1 MTCRQ
6 QYLLLTKKMQW
17 FESVDLVENRIQS
30 LLPIREMFEMNIHNH
45 LVESSSILIRFIAIT
60 AGTIVQ

>member
-1 MTCRQ
+1 
-6 QYLLLTKKMQW
+6 MQW

-30 LLPIREMFEMNIHNH
+30 LLPIREMFEMNIRNH
-45 LVESSSILIRFIAIT
+45 LVESNSILIRFVVIT